1 MKKIGLFCSTIF
13 HFYIYENIIKNIS
26 NNYVFISP
34 DLKDKKE
41 NKKLMNFINNKGY
54 QLFKEDEIIIGSSSI
69 DILLSPYWRPSFLLY
84 PSNIKMVRLMYGY
97 AKDDWNYADW
107 NRYYDLILT
116 YGEYAQHKLKK
127 FNNSVAVGNPR
138 IYGIEQKL
146 KNEPIQDIK
155 GRYFLDFKKKEKLTI
170 LYAPTWGDLSSFA
183 YVRQYIEHLS
193 EEFNFIVKAH
203 HLFSVK
209 DDVKFNQLIQDFK
222 IFYCDE
228 QTDLFSLI
236 HVSDLM
242 ISDYSGAIFDG
253 ILSGINTVLVNGKLS
268 NTLEKE
274 THLEGI
280 VRNKLKVLNTNSFT
294 KLLQDI
300 QDVFKNTKYRNN
312 IYQLQ
317 KELFINVNTTENIF
331 KDIQRALQSLNNKS
345 SDNQKSQYN
354 KRELLIKLLE
364 SNNKNIVICGGGEFG
379 RSVLSFCK
387 ANKGNVSLIV
397 DNYCEESS
405 IDNVPV
411 LKMNDLLCLST
422 EKIKSNFYLIA
433 TKNGA
438 EYFQNK
444 LEQMDLREVED
455 FYLL

>member
-1 MKKIGLFCSTIF
+1 LKRIGLFCSTIF
-13 HFYIYENIIKNIS
+13 HFYIYENIIKNIP

-34 DLKDKKE
+34 DLKDKR
-41 NKKLMNFINNKGY
+41 LLNFINNKGY
-54 QLFKEDEIIIGSSSI
+54 QLLKEDEIIIGSSSI
-69 DILLSPYWRPSFLLY
+69 DILLSPYWRPAFSLY
-84 PSNIKMVRLMYGY
+84 PSRIKMVRLMYGY

-116 YGEYAQHKLKK
+116 YGEYAQNKLKK
-127 FNNSVAVGNPR
+127 FNNSVVVGNPR

-155 GRYFLDFKKKEKLTI
+155 RRYFLDFKKKEKSTI

-183 YVRQYIEHLS
+183 YVRPYIEYLS

-203 HLFSVK
+203 HLLSVK
-209 DDVKFNQLIQDFK
+209 DDVEFNQLIQDFK

-236 HVSDLM
+236 HVSDLL

-253 ILSGINTVLVNGKLS
+253 ILSGINTVLVNGKPS
-268 NTLEKE
+268 NPLEKE

-280 VRNKLKVLNTNSFT
+280 VRNKLKVLNIESFSE
-294 KLLQDI
+294 LLQDI
-300 QDVFKNTKYRNN
+300 KDILKSSKYRNN
-312 IYQLQ
+312 IYQLR
-317 KELFINVNTTENIF
+317 KELFANVNATENIF
-331 KDIQRALQSLNNKS
+331 KDIQRAFQSLNKS
-345 SDNQKSQYN
+345 DDNQKQERN
-354 KRELLIKLLE
+354 KRKLLIKLLE

-387 ANKGNVSLIV
+387 VKKGKVSLII

-411 LKMNDLLCLST
+411 LKMNDLLCLPT
-422 EKIKSNFYLIA
+422 EEIKSNFYLIA

-438 EYFQNK
+438 EYFRNK
-444 LEQMDLREVED
+444 LEQIGLREVED